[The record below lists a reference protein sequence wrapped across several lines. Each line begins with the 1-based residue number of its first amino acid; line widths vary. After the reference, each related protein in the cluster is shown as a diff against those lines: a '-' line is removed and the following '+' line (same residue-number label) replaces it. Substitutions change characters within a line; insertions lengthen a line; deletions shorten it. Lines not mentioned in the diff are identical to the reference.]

1 MCGVIYGSEDHLMV
15 QKFPYGVIEG
25 PEVPI
30 MGTSG
35 PSITPHG
42 NFWTINYT
50 TYELLDPQL
59 HHLRTSEPSITPQRN
74 FWTIEGP
81 EVHAWCNC

>member
-1 MCGVIYGSEDHLMV
+1 MV
-15 QKFPYGVIEG
+15 QKIICGTLNYMTWELLDPQLHH
-25 PEVPI
+25 

-50 TYELLDPQL
+50 TSELLVCGVIYGSED
-59 HHLRTSEPSITPQRN
+59 HLR
-74 FWTIEGP
+74 
-81 EVHAWCNC
+81 CN